1 MITRAAFVLVLT
13 WGTLAAGC
21 RPFQAATPAGFVTLA
36 DQEPYYDYRA
46 TTADGVVLGV
56 RAIDNEPYG
65 DEGFWTQAISNRM
78 RTLGGYALLETRPV
92 TCQTGAA
99 GKQLRFGHDE
109 GSTPHLYHLTVF
121 VTAKRIFLL
130 EAGGPK
136 EMVERDAAKLD
147 AFVAQFRLR

>member
-1 MITRAAFVLVLT
+1 MIARAVVILLALC
-13 WGTLAAGC
+13 LAAGC

-36 DQEPYYDYRA
+36 DQEPHYDYRA

-65 DEGFWTQAISNRM
+65 DEGFWTQAISSRM
-78 RTLGGYALLETRPV
+78 RTLGGYALLETRAV
-92 TCQTGAA
+92 TCQTGAT

-109 GSTPHLYHLTVF
+109 GSAPHLYHLTVF

-136 EMVERDAAKLD
+136 ELVERDAAKVD
-147 AFVAQFRLR
+147 AFVAQFRPR